1 MKKYT
6 VTSVWFLLNLQKVIY
21 FPTRKNNFLHVERK
35 PLNIKWE
42 WEMSKLDSFLVQ
54 TAVSHCEHWF
64 AAKFCSD
71 QHGGHVN
78 ISHTIDFR
86 GQSGIYVYLS
96 MLAIYRGVLFCFAHV
111 YETSFFVGWGY
122 EKGFLFS
129 LIFTY
134 IFLCML
140 LDISILIC
148 SWFFPNCINIAVLF
162 NSEKPEIHKPQI

>member
-1 MKKYT
+1 
-6 VTSVWFLLNLQKVIY
+6 
-21 FPTRKNNFLHVERK
+21 
-35 PLNIKWE
+35 
-42 WEMSKLDSFLVQ
+42 MSKLDSFLVR

-122 EKGFLFS
+122 EKGFLFLPY
-129 LIFTY
+129 LIFFSYFYVHISLHVIGYKHTY
-134 IFLCML
+134 MFMIFSQLY
-140 LDISILIC
+140 
-148 SWFFPNCINIAVLF
+148 
-162 NSEKPEIHKPQI
+162 